1 MKRKLFTLLFT
12 FLTISSVL
20 HAQINE
26 KRTGVIQI
34 GYGYPSA
41 MTMLGS
47 ALKFSYSVS
56 GDVTASS
63 SFSYKGF
70 GPVHVRF
77 EYMVSPM
84 VGIGVSANYQTG
96 SFLFENNY
104 MDADDNYV
112 QTSSTF
118 KITSVNALGRVNFHF
133 LKNSKMVDLYY
144 GLGVGYSS
152 NKVDLKFD
160 VKSNFIDNT
169 DKLYTEAFEN
179 FLNDAFKLIPVSV
192 ESVFGMRWA
201 FSNNVGMYSEV
212 GWCKAL
218 AQVGFYAKLSR
229 SENFVQRSPF

>member
-1 MKRKLFTLLFT
+1 MKRILYTLFFIFITT
-12 FLTISSVL
+12 SSVL

-84 VGIGVSANYQTG
+84 VGLGVSANYQTG

-104 MDADDNYV
+104 TDIDDNYV

-118 KITSVNALGRVNFHF
+118 NITSVNALGRVNFHF
-133 LKNSKMVDLYY
+133 LKNSKVVDLYY

-160 VKSNFIDNT
+160 VKSNFVDNT
-169 DKLYTEAFEN
+169 DKLETEAFEDY
-179 FLNDAFKLIPVSV
+179 LNKAFKIIPISV

-201 FSNNVGMYSEV
+201 LSNNVGLYTEV

-218 AQVGFYAKLSR
+218 AQVGLYAKLSH
-229 SENFVQRSPF
+229 SENFVSRSPF